1 MSTTQPK
8 SFAVVRPLAAAVPGA
23 FDLALDAV
31 DRGQATVIAVL
42 QDARTEMRAAV
53 DGGLEL
59 AEKLATGALRFAR
72 TTAQRL
78 DDVSNDALQG
88 AQKAISEAVARARES
103 SRAAVGELAEPTRS
117 QAA

>member
-1 MSTTQPK
+1 MSSFQPK
-8 SFAVVRPLAAAVPGA
+8 NFAVVRPLAAAVPGA

-42 QDARTEMRAAV
+42 QDARTELRTAV
-53 DGGLEL
+53 DGSLEL

-78 DDVSNDALQG
+78 DDASNDALQS
-88 AQKAISEAVARARES
+88 AQKAITGAVARARDAR
-103 SRAAVGELAEPTRS
+103 RAAGELTEAAPS